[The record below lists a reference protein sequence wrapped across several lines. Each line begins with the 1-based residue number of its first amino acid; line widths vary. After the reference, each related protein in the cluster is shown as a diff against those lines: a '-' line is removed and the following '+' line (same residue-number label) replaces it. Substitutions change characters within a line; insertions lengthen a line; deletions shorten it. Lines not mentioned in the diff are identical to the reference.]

1 MIDICPTTDCT
12 GCSACFSICPR
23 HAVTLIPDQEG
34 FLHPQIDQ
42 DLCIDC
48 DLCRKACPA
57 RQTPSRKD
65 RLPEELFLRPI
76 TGMKTYAWHPPPEA
90 PFPRWL
96 HGC

>member
-42 DLCIDC
+42 NLCIDC

-57 RQTPSRKD
+57 LQTPSRKD
-65 RLPEELFLRPI
+65 RLPEELFFAAYHRDENIRMASSSGGAFSAL
-76 TGMKTYAWHPPPEA
+76 AS
-90 PFPRWL
+90 
-96 HGC
+96 

>member
-48 DLCRKACPA
+48 DLPGPA
-57 RQTPSRKD
+57 NAVP
-65 RLPEELFLRPI
+65 
-76 TGMKTYAWHPPPEA
+76 
-90 PFPRWL
+90 
-96 HGC
+96 